1 MAELWKNLI
10 AQEDPALAEALE
22 LSRVS
27 ISKKTGAMRVRLR
40 CDRILNDA
48 QFECVNRRI
57 AGAFPAVGVKVQLEY
72 PALRARVL
80 EDISVASG
88 LMKSLVRH
96 ESPGCMP
103 FIDWSGKGWTLADGV
118 LTVRVSSAEGL
129 SFLKARMLLRSK
141 PWLMQGQ

>member
-72 PALRARVL
+72 PALRQRVL
-80 EDISVASG
+80 EECEWKLLSEAVALYCGGKLTVHGSRV
-88 LMKSLVRH
+88 LVR
-96 ESPGCMP
+96 
-103 FIDWSGKGWTLADGV
+103 A
-118 LTVRVSSAEGL
+118 
-129 SFLKARMLLRSK
+129 
-141 PWLMQGQ
+141 